1 MKKPKVVLWIALGV
15 LAAAALFVTILLTAG
30 NQPDVIAGRSTA
42 SFAEVLQ
49 EGVALMEGDATTAWT
64 LSSPD
69 GEARLIWRGKT
80 ADGTPAMASLSF
92 AAAPFIAAG
101 LDTAQLPEHFNLSD
115 GWLAYTLA
123 VEGDGKPGD
132 ALTPVQAYRQLIAM
146 NPTILGYHAP
156 MDHFG
161 IKLGGGNMF
170 EWAQNLTT
178 NLTTGGAQDKDAV
191 FVLAPEPFLEA
202 GVDPAAVAGWA
213 YAQVPV
219 MENGV
224 TSLVYKFLKPF
235 DLK

>member
-1 MKKPKVVLWIALGV
+1 M
-15 LAAAALFVTILLTAG
+15 
-30 NQPDVIAGRSTA
+30 
-42 SFAEVLQ
+42 
-49 EGVALMEGDATTAWT
+49 
-64 LSSPD
+64 
-69 GEARLIWRGKT
+69 
-80 ADGTPAMASLSF
+80 
-92 AAAPFIAAG
+92 
-101 LDTAQLPEHFNLSD
+101 
-115 GWLAYTLA
+115 
-123 VEGDGKPGD
+123 
-132 ALTPVQAYRQLIAM
+132 QAYRQLIAL
-146 NPTILGYHAP
+146 NPAILGYHAP

-161 IKLGGGNMF
+161 LMFGGGNVF

-202 GVDPAAVAGWA
+202 GVDPAAVSGWA